1 MEDILQKKNYQNL
14 KGIPSDSA
22 IPLLSI
28 YPTSILTNKKN
39 DMCTR
44 ILTTVSNSKRLEQSK
59 FPLIKD

>member
-1 MEDILQKKNYQNL
+1 MEDILPKNYQNL
-14 KGIPSDSA
+14 KGIPSDSE
-22 IPLLSI
+22 ITLLGI
-28 YPTSILTNKKN
+28 YLRRILTNKKN

>member
-1 MEDILQKKNYQNL
+1 MEDILPKNYQNL

-22 IPLLSI
+22 IPLLGI
-28 YPTSILTNKKN
+28 YLRRILTNKKN
-39 DMCTR
+39 DMGTR